1 MPSTRPKSDFEPSL
15 PTKPKTLS
23 GDWGEKSMDIGAYSL
38 AYRRLTVNVFCEY
51 VTRGPFK
58 DNANVNEVEHPKQC
72 TIQQNEM
79 S

>member
-1 MPSTRPKSDFEPSL
+1 
-15 PTKPKTLS
+15 
-23 GDWGEKSMDIGAYSL
+23 MDIGAYSL

-51 VTRGPFK
+51 VTHGPFK